1 MENTKK
7 ERRTIINIGTSLMV
21 VILIGLSFAVIAALT
36 ISSSHNN
43 YNLSKKL
50 ADHTTDY
57 YAASN
62 EAYEKIAANNW
73 ADQEFQVDI
82 NDTQVLNVKVTDGE
96 ISKWQVENV
105 SSWEADSTQPV
116 ITIDD

>member
-1 MENTKK
+1 MSSMWKYLDK
-7 ERRTIINIGTSLMV
+7 RSAAVAAIKDYASMRFIINNTDDEI
-21 VILIGLSFAVIAALT
+21 
-36 ISSSHNN
+36 
-43 YNLSKKL
+43 KK
-50 ADHTTDY
+50 
-57 YAASN
+57 
-62 EAYEKIAANNW
+62 AYEKIAATNW

-82 NDTQVLNVKVTDGE
+82 NDTQVLDVKVSGGV